1 MEARNSIEKDIM
13 IVKLIKKR
21 MMRQLYMSL
30 NTDTIEA
37 HYEAEMQDK
46 TSTKKSM

>member
-1 MEARNSIEKDIM
+1 MLNLFIAILLGNFMEARNSIEHDIM

-21 MMRQLYMSL
+21 NMRQLYMSL

-37 HYEAEMQDK
+37 H
-46 TSTKKSM
+46 